1 MPILPLPE
9 RTEREVWPAVRMKTT
24 TIINNNNNNN
34 NNNNKKKKKK
44 KKKKKEK
51 NIKVKKWSEEK
62 YEEGIH

>member
-24 TIINNNNNNN
+24 TIIN

>member
-34 NNNNKKKKKK
+34 KKKK